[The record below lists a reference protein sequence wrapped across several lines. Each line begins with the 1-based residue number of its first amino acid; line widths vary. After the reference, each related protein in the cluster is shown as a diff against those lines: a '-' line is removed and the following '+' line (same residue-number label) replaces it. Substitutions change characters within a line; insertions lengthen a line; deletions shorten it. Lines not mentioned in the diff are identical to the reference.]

1 MQSSFQED
9 VSVFSSV
16 HNSECEE
23 ITCIR
28 HTARKAHGKCS
39 GLQHTMRHR
48 ADAQCIVGH
57 CIASIASMCMSDCV
71 TAAKE
76 STRRRCKLA
85 IGATCADVDVT
96 VADHCKFTYVQTLLP
111 TRFTPR
117 QNRKNVLRWSTCW
130 QGVRN
135 TCNNNCGAN

>member
-1 MQSSFQED
+1 
-9 VSVFSSV
+9 
-16 HNSECEE
+16 
-23 ITCIR
+23 
-28 HTARKAHGKCS
+28 
-39 GLQHTMRHR
+39 MRHR
-48 ADAQCIVGH
+48 ADAQCIVEH

-76 STRRRCKLA
+76 PTRRRCKLA

-117 QNRKNVLRWSTCW
+117 QNRKNVLRWSTC
-130 QGVRN
+130 
-135 TCNNNCGAN
+135 